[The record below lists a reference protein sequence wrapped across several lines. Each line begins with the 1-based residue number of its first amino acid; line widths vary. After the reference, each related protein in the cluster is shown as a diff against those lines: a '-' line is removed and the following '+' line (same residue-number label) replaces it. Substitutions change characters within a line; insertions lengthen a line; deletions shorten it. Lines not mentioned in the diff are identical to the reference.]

1 MIYLAAPYTDP
12 NPEVCEQR
20 MALFAIADARLIA
33 KGYYTVSPL
42 AKHWLTQYTT
52 MDTTWQYW
60 KEYAQQLMSKCDELF
75 VVTLDGWDTSTGV
88 QEEIEMAKKFNIPIS
103 FVKIS
108 GKDIIITDKV

>member
-1 MIYLAAPYTDP
+1 
-12 NPEVCEQR
+12 
-20 MALFAIADARLIA
+20 
-33 KGYYTVSPL
+33 
-42 AKHWLTQYTT
+42 
-52 MDTTWQYW
+52 
-60 KEYAQQLMSKCDELF
+60 LMSKCDELF